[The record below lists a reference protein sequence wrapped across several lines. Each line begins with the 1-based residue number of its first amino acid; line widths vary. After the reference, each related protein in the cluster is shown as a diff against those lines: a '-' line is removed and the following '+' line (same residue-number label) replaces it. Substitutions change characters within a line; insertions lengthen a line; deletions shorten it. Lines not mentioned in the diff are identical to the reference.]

1 MLKRVILSIAGVLVI
16 LVVGGAV
23 FVLSQINA
31 PLWGTLFGR
40 ADVRADTLE
49 ARLRLPEGFVWTR
62 YATGI
67 TNARFMVATAGG
79 DILVSAPRQGKV
91 LRLLADRDGNGVS
104 DGAKVLLRDL
114 KRPHGLDIWNGHLYV
129 AETDGVLRYPFDE
142 AAGEV
147 LGPPEPVV
155 RGLPGGGN
163 HWTRTVRIGPDGW
176 MYVSIGSSCNVCEE
190 DDKRRAAMMR
200 FRPDGSEGEVFATG
214 LRNSVGFDWAP
225 WDGALYATDNGR
237 DMLGDDYPPCEL
249 NRIEEGGFYG
259 WPYANGDRAEDPD
272 LGEGKGPEIARSLPP
287 AHGFGAH
294 TAPLGMAFLNP
305 EGLPVD
311 YARSALVALHGSW
324 NRSRKSGYRVVSLH
338 WGEDGR
344 IIERDFLTGFEM
356 DEDVIGRPVDIVQ
369 GADGAIYVSDD
380 LTGSVYRVTYAR
392 QAAKTADALPLP
404 MSERVS
410 KTDRAGGDADYGRRH
425 FARLGCAT
433 CHDDQAAPV
442 GMRVVPLE
450 NLGGRYDEAGLAD
463 YLAAPQP
470 PMPLFDMTERERLDL
485 AAYVLRKYP

>member
-1 MLKRVILSIAGVLVI
+1 MLKRVFLSIAGLLLVLVI
-16 LVVGGAV
+16 GGAA
-23 FVLSQINA
+23 FVISQINA

-40 ADVRADTLE
+40 AEVQAGALE
-49 ARLRLPEGFVWTR
+49 DRLRLPEGFVWTR

-67 TNARFMVATAGG
+67 TNARFMVVTAGG

-91 LRLLADRDGNGVS
+91 FRLLADRNGDGVS
-104 DGAKVLLRDL
+104 DGTQVLLKDL
-114 KRPHGLDIWNGHLYV
+114 KRPHGLDIWNGYLFV
-129 AETDGVLRYPFDE
+129 AEPDGVLRYPIDE
-142 AAGEV
+142 QTGEV
-147 LGPPEPVV
+147 MGPPEPVV

-163 HWTRTVRIGPDGW
+163 HWTRTVRVGPDGW

-190 DDKRRAAMMR
+190 EDARRAAMMR
-200 FRPDGSEGEVFATG
+200 FRPDGSEGQIYATG

-249 NRIEEGGFYG
+249 NRVEEGGFYG
-259 WPYANGDRAEDPD
+259 WPYANGDRAPDPD
-272 LGEGKGPEIARSLPP
+272 LGAGHGAVIARSLPP

-294 TAPLGMAFLNP
+294 TAPLGMAFLDP
-305 EGLPVD
+305 EGLLGD

-344 IIERDFLTGFEM
+344 IIERDFMTGFEA

-369 GADGAIYVSDD
+369 DADGAIYVSDD
-380 LTGSVYRVTYAR
+380 FTGSVYRVTYVGP
-392 QAAKTADALPLP
+392 AAKTVNALPLP
-404 MSERVS
+404 MM
-410 KTDRAGGDADYGRRH
+410 DRMGGDADYGRRH

-442 GMRVVPLE
+442 GMRVVSLE
-450 NLGGRYDEAGLAD
+450 GLGKRYDEASLAD

-470 PMPLFDMTERERLDL
+470 PMPLFEMTEMERQDL